1 MIKISKNTPLL
12 KKLRFILANK
22 KYHNA
27 IRWSKEVIILIM
39 NQGSEIEILNV
50 KDIVNRILTRYFNTN
65 QYRSF
70 HKSLIDYG
78 FKYIKYTY
86 KGVFYH
92 PSYRKD
98 TSYLDDLIKSRTT
111 IVFLLFSN
119 IQKSWLR
126 RGIIKGV
133 DKTTGLIVSIKDNNN
148 NNITENDK
156 TIVKMEKF
164 NKQIL
169 EWETVTII

>member
-1 MIKISKNTPLL
+1 MKSNNNLYFYKKMQKKQKHVKKNEKKKKEQMILITRHIQIHPVKKSVKNLFLEMVKISKNTPLL
-12 KKLRFILANK
+12 KKLRLILANK

-39 NQGSEIEILNV
+39 NQGSEIEILNIE
-50 KDIVNRILTRYFNTN
+50 DIVNRILARFFNTN

-98 TSYLDDLIKSRTT
+98 TSYLDDFIKSRTT
-111 IVFLLFSN
+111 IVFYF
-119 IQKSWLR
+119 
-126 RGIIKGV
+126 
-133 DKTTGLIVSIKDNNN
+133 
-148 NNITENDK
+148 
-156 TIVKMEKF
+156 
-164 NKQIL
+164 
-169 EWETVTII
+169 